1 MVKKFIS
8 YYKPYKGVFIITL
21 LSAFALAMIALL
33 FPMMIRM
40 VTQDLEKG
48 DISNMIPNLIMMLV
62 LLVIYTM
69 SSFFLSHQG
78 HMIGAKIENDM
89 RQELF
94 AHYQELSLDFYDENK
109 IGNLMSVITNDL
121 YNIGEF
127 AHHFPE
133 DIVISTISLVGSILF
148 MLSINWKI
156 AMIPLIMLPFLL
168 FYAYKTGQKMALEYK
183 KNRVLMSEFNVVSEE
198 SLSGIAV
205 VKSFANQ
212 DLEINKFEKLGHTF
226 LKNKKSFYW
235 SEILF
240 YEGLEGF
247 ILLLPILV
255 LGLGGYLYYLGSTDL
270 TDLMAIFLLLG
281 SFSSPIQKFMHSI
294 MLFQDGTSGFSRF
307 QEFINKP
314 ITINDPIDP
323 IEITSVKGN
332 LSFNNVSFSY
342 APDLPKVLEDVSF
355 EIKQGEYLAL
365 VGKSGSG
372 KSTLSSLIARFYD
385 IDSGSIKIDGIDI
398 RDLKQVELRK
408 HIGIVQQDVYLFSGS
423 VLENIRYGLP
433 HASLEEVEAAAIKA
447 NAHEFILSLPQG
459 YNTEVGHR
467 GIKLSGGQKQRISIA
482 RVFLKDPTILI
493 LDEAT
498 SSLDN
503 ESERFIQGA
512 MEELSKGRTTL
523 VIAHRLATI
532 QDADR
537 ILVLDDNKI
546 VEEGRHNQLL
556 DLDGVYAK
564 LYNSL

>member
-40 VTQDLEKG
+40 ITKDLEKG

-156 AMIPLIMLPFLL
+156 ALIPLIMLPFLL
-168 FYAYKTGQKMALEYK
+168 LYAYKTGQKMALEYI

-205 VKSFANQ
+205 VKSFVNQ
-212 DLEINKFEKLGHTF
+212 EIEINKFENLGHAF

-323 IEITSVKGN
+323 IEITTVKGN
-332 LSFNNVSFSY
+332 LSFNKVCFSY
-342 APDLPKVLEDVSF
+342 APELPKVLEDVTF
-355 EIKQGEYLAL
+355 DINQGEYLAL

-447 NAHEFILSLPQG
+447 NAHDFILSLPQG

-546 VEEGRHNQLL
+546 VEEGRHDQLL
-556 DLDGVYAK
+556 DLDGVYSK

>member
-40 VTQDLEKG
+40 ITKDLEKG

-156 AMIPLIMLPFLL
+156 ALIPLIMLPFLL

-323 IEITSVKGN
+323 IKITSVKGN

-459 YNTEVGHR
+459 YNTQVGH
-467 GIKLSGGQKQRISIA
+467 S
-482 RVFLKDPTILI
+482 
-493 LDEAT
+493 
-498 SSLDN
+498 
-503 ESERFIQGA
+503 
-512 MEELSKGRTTL
+512 M
-523 VIAHRLATI
+523 
-532 QDADR
+532 
-537 ILVLDDNKI
+537 
-546 VEEGRHNQLL
+546 
-556 DLDGVYAK
+556 
-564 LYNSL
+564 NS

>member
-40 VTQDLEKG
+40 ITKDLEKG

-156 AMIPLIMLPFLL
+156 ALIPLIMLPFLL

-323 IEITSVKGN
+323 IKITSVKGN